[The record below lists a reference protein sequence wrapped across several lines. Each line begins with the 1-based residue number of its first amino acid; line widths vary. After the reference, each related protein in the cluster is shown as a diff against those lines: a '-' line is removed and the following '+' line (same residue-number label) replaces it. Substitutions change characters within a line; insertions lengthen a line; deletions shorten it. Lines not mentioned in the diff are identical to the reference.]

1 MIQRDLKALTDS
13 TFDVVVVGG
22 GIFGVAL
29 AWEAVSRGLTVALI
43 EREDFCGKASAN
55 SFRMVH
61 GGIRYLQHAD
71 IPRIRESCAERG
83 SLLRTAPHL
92 VRPVPILVPTYGYGM
107 RGRAAMRAAMLVYDT
122 LTFDRNRGIPDVR
135 NQIPR
140 GRLVDRKECLSRYPH
155 LDTPGFSG
163 GALFSDGQMYNP
175 TRLALAFLRSA
186 THAGAVAAN
195 YVEAESFLSDGD
207 TVAGVVA
214 RDVESSARFEIR
226 GRVVIN
232 AAGGWTERLLLGL
245 KAGGLNPRPTFSRD
259 TAFIVP
265 RRIGSDWALGL
276 QGGTKDPDALLSRG
290 ARHLFLVPWRDCT
303 LVGVWHVVYDGDPDA
318 YVVSDREIETFLAEF
333 NDAFPGV
340 ALQRSDLVRWNTG
353 LVLFGE
359 NREGSKD
366 LSYGHRSWVV
376 DHTKRGG
383 IDGLVTVIGVRY
395 TTARGVAERTVDL
408 VFRKLGRKSQPSN
421 TATQP
426 LWGGDFTDFET
437 LMGEARRS
445 SRGVVPDELLEPLL
459 RNYGTGYRDVF
470 GQFAGDPSLASPV
483 SGTTVLKAELV
494 HAVRQEAARTLA
506 DAVLRRTDLA
516 SGRYPGRLA
525 LVESADLVGGML
537 EWSAERRSQEIAAVK
552 STFLNCAEPS
562 CAS

>member
-1 MIQRDLKALTDS
+1 VIQRDLKSLTDT
-13 TFDVVVVGG
+13 TFDVVIVGG

-29 AWEAVSRGLTVALI
+29 AWEAISRGLTVALI

-71 IPRIRESCAERG
+71 VPRIRESCAERS

-92 VRPVPILVPTYGYGM
+92 VRPVPILVPTYGHGM

-122 LTFDRNRGIPDVR
+122 LTFDRNRGIPDAR

-140 GRLVDRKECLSRYPH
+140 GRLVDRKECLARFPQI
-155 LDTPGFSG
+155 DAPGLTG

-186 THAGAVAAN
+186 TEAGAVAAN
-195 YVEAESFLSDGD
+195 YVEAVGFLRNGN
-207 TVAGVVA
+207 TVIGVAA
-214 RDVESSARFEIR
+214 RDVELSARFEVR

-232 AAGGWTERLLLGL
+232 AAGGWTERLL
-245 KAGGLNPRPTFSRD
+245 GGLEGGGLDPRPTFSRD
-259 TAFIVP
+259 TCFIVP
-265 RRIGSDWALGL
+265 RRIGSDWGLAL

-290 ARHLFLVPWRDCT
+290 ARHLFLMPWRDCT
-303 LVGVWHVVYDGDPDA
+303 LVGVWHVVYEGNPDA
-318 YVVSDREIETFLAEF
+318 YVVSDREIGTFLAEF
-333 NDAFPGV
+333 NAAFPGV
-340 ALQRSDLVRWNTG
+340 GLRPQDLVRWNAG

-359 NREGSKD
+359 NREGRKD
-366 LSYGHRSWVV
+366 LSYGHRSWIV
-376 DHTKRGG
+376 DHRRREG

-408 VFRKLGRKSQPSN
+408 AFRKLGRKSPPSQ
-421 TATQP
+421 TATHP
-426 LWGGDFTDFET
+426 LWGGDFADFGA
-437 LMGEARRS
+437 LLIEARRDV
-445 SRGVVPDELLEPLL
+445 GGLVPDELLEPLL
-459 RNYGTGYRDVF
+459 RNYGTEYRDVF
-470 GQFAGDPSLASPV
+470 RQIAGDPSLAAPV
-483 SGTTVLKAELV
+483 SGTTVLKAELL
-494 HAVRQEAARTLA
+494 HAVRQESARTLA

-516 SGRYPGRLA
+516 TGRYPGDKA
-525 LVESADLVGGML
+525 LVESADVLSGVL
-537 EWSAERRSQEIAAVK
+537 DWSAERKTREIAAVK
-552 STFLNCAEPS
+552 ATFLNGSGEP